1 MEDTMNRLW
10 IITSLLLPVWLTST
24 DEALSQETIVGKLS
38 CQILPHSGINL
49 LIHSTRDI
57 RCQFKPADGSA
68 TEHYKGETGIRFG
81 LDVSIDRSEKI
92 TYSVLADHFKPGT
105 HQLAGKYS
113 GAGGEANLGIAV
125 GDSAPIRKRDRS
137 VSLQPINT
145 RHQGAGVAAGL
156 NYIYLEADQP

>member
-1 MEDTMNRLW
+1 MNRLW
-10 IITSLLLPVWLTST
+10 IITSLLVMTACFISME
-24 DEALSQETIVGKLS
+24 EAISQETTVGKLS

-68 TEHYKGETGIRFG
+68 TEYYKGETGIKFG

-92 TYSVLADHFKPGT
+92 TYAVLSDHFKAGT

-113 GAGGEANLGIAV
+113 GAGGEVNLGLAI
-125 GDSAPIRKRDRS
+125 GDTAPIRKRDKS
-137 VSLQPINT
+137 VSLQPIDT

-156 NYIYLEADQP
+156 NYIYLEADNP